1 MLYTSSSF
9 ASSRLERLT
18 GCPCRRRC
26 RVLDDAT
33 FATLS
38 SLMLFNNVEVLMSLT
53 KDPRFFPEL
62 FRRLGAGPGGNLS
75 KPDASWV
82 DLVSFLQ
89 ASAHFPLDGHVGL
102 PD

>member
-1 MLYTSSSF
+1 M
-9 ASSRLERLT
+9 
-18 GCPCRRRC
+18 
-26 RVLDDAT
+26 LDDAT

-62 FRRLGAGPGGNLS
+62 FRRLGAGPGGNLT

-89 ASAHFPLDGHVGL
+89 ASAYFQPQLRCQSGRVS
-102 PD
+102 

>member
-1 MLYTSSSF
+1 M
-9 ASSRLERLT
+9 
-18 GCPCRRRC
+18 
-26 RVLDDAT
+26 LDDAT

-89 ASAHFPLDGHVGL
+89 ASVCFLSHLPHQSGAVSSMAAHFSWKACS
-102 PD
+102 